1 MWKLRTGGEDFEKKE
16 GMNTNM
22 KEVADRKRIRT
33 KSKLNVRRAT
43 RLRASLKKRSSI
55 TLIRIESASNLEAP
69 TTHYGL
75 SRNAFWTSEK
85 KRQGQRE

>member
-43 RLRASLKKRSSI
+43 RLGAS
-55 TLIRIESASNLEAP
+55 
-69 TTHYGL
+69 
-75 SRNAFWTSEK
+75 
-85 KRQGQRE
+85 